1 MTPSKPYL
9 IRALHEWIV
18 DNECT
23 PHMLVAVD
31 LPGVQVPQGFAEN
44 GQLVLNI
51 SPFAVRNLQLDNSHV
66 SFEARFGGVAQL
78 VSVPMPAIMAIY
90 ARENGQG
97 MFFEPQ
103 EQPAQQSEQQH
114 TAEAE
119 PQPEQQAEAKKTTRP
134 GLKLIK

>member
-103 EQPAQQSEQQH
+103 EQPAQQSEQH